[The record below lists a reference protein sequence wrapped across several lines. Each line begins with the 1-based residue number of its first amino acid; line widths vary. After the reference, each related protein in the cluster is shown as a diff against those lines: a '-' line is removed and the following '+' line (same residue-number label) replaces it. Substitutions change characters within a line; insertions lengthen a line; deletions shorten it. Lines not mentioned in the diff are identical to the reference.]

1 MVKAIF
7 FDIDGTLVSFNTHKV
22 SDAVCQAIKQLREKG
37 IKVFIASGRS
47 GSELAV
53 IDGIEF
59 DGYIVLNGSHCYTAA
74 GEDIYKKYI
83 PKEDVSRLV
92 KWLKTSDIPF
102 GFVYDDGAFVN
113 RVNDRVKEIARLVE
127 LEAPS
132 VEPEENALG
141 KDILQI
147 MGYFEEGQ
155 EPDLFNDVLKNCD
168 QMRWNPYFTDIIAK
182 GNSKSGGID
191 YVLKYY
197 GIDLKDTMAFG
208 DGGNDI
214 LMLKHVAI
222 GVAMGNATD
231 HIKAVA
237 DYTTTSVDDDGIVF
251 ALKHFGIL

>member
-22 SDAVCQAIKQLREKG
+22 STAVRDAIKRLREKG

-59 DGYIVLNGSHCYTAA
+59 DGYIVLNGSHCYTAD
-74 GEDIYKKYI
+74 GQDIYKKCI
-83 PKEDVSRLV
+83 KAEDVNRLV
-92 KWLKTSDIPF
+92 DWLKTTEIPF
-102 GFVYDDGAFVN
+102 GFVHDEGAFVN
-113 RVNDRVKEIARLVE
+113 RMNDRVREIAALVE
-127 LEAPS
+127 LEAPD
-132 VEPEENALG
+132 VEPAENAIG

-155 EPDLFNDVLKNCD
+155 EPDLFNDVLLDCD

-182 GNSKSGGID
+182 GNSKSKGID
-191 YVLKYY
+191 HVLEYY

-214 LMLKHVAI
+214 PMLKHVAI
-222 GVAMGNATD
+222 GVAMGNAAD
-231 HIKAVA
+231 DIKAVA
-237 DYTTTSVDDDGIVF
+237 DYTTATVDEDGIIT
-251 ALKHFGIL
+251 ALNYFGIL